1 MSSTS
6 FYVLFESS
14 SGYALFSVLE
24 NEEIGTLLAEVQA
37 GLTEFSRFQRI
48 IKMVGFSP
56 FQTAENA
63 LENINAISEHEIT
76 DDLRVYI
83 LVFTKTRRNIYL

>member
-83 LVFTKTRRNIYL
+83 LVFTKTRRNTYL